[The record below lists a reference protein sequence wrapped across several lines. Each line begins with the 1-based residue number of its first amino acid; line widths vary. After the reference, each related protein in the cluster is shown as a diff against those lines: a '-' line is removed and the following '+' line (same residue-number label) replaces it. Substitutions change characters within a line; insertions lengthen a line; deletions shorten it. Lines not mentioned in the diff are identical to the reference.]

1 MSRYKKTSAL
11 KTIGK
16 RLKKQR
22 DKEKLQIEDVVEM
35 TGFTYKKISDVESG
49 EETSLS
55 YFIEICL
62 AINIQPKDVL
72 DFNVGSKSRFSL
84 SSSRKEKTRLTSR
97 LIEYINQGFF
107 KKPRYNSE
115 VVIKLKED
123 FGVVSSSSNV
133 SAILRRLVDDGY
145 LKIIK
150 GKKRNQYYQK

>member
-11 KTIGK
+11 KAIGK

-22 DKEKLQIEDVVEM
+22 EKEKLQIEDVVEM

-62 AINIQPKDVL
+62 AINIQPKDIL
-72 DFNVGSKSRFSL
+72 DFNVGFKPRFIL
-84 SSSRKEKTRLTSR
+84 SSTRKEKPRLTSR
-97 LIEYINQGFF
+97 LIESINQGFF

-133 SAILRRLVDDGY
+133 SAILRRLVDEGR
-145 LKIIK
+145 LEVIK
-150 GKKRNQYYQK
+150 GHNRNQYYKK